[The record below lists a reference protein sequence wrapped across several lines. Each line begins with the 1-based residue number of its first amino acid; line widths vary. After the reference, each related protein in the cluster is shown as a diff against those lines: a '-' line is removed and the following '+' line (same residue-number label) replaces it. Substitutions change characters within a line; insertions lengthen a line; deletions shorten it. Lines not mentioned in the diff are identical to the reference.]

1 MAFITA
7 FTIILV
13 VIGHADM
20 TSAYDELWIKRWIYS
35 FHMPLF
41 VFVSGFLFCYTT
53 PNIESTPSK
62 SFLLKKAQRLL
73 LPFLVINTII
83 FLIKTMFGNDDY
95 VCNILLQ

>member
-1 MAFITA
+1 MSRGKKNGQMAFITV

-41 VFVSGFLFCYTT
+41 VFASGLMCEHAIQTKERFCNRKGKRFVLKICEKTS
-53 PNIESTPSK
+53 NISGYDD
-62 SFLLKKAQRLL
+62 Q
-73 LPFLVINTII
+73 TII
-83 FLIKTMFGNDDY
+83 GIP
-95 VCNILLQ
+95 